1 MKRTCVEKIK
11 HLSKLRNK
19 QKVIP
24 SLPERAIL
32 KWEENAIATHMR
44 PRDKMTKWQ
53 SSILLNGVP
62 GKVFHCKRGVRQGD
76 PLSPLLFVLA
86 ADILQSLIIN
96 QAMNQGFLNLP
107 LPTGAGN
114 DFPVV
119 QYADDTL
126 IILEACDSQISHLK
140 GILDSFALSSG
151 LKVNYSKSVM
161 VPINITEERLQ
172 SLANTF
178 GCITGS
184 LPFTYLGLPLGTTKP
199 TVQEFPPLVKK
210 M

>member
-1 MKRTCVEKIK
+1 
-11 HLSKLRNK
+11 
-19 QKVIP
+19 
-24 SLPERAIL
+24 
-32 KWEENAIATHMR
+32 MR

-126 IILEACDSQISHLK
+126 IILEACDS
-140 GILDSFALSSG
+140 
-151 LKVNYSKSVM
+151 
-161 VPINITEERLQ
+161 
-172 SLANTF
+172 
-178 GCITGS
+178 
-184 LPFTYLGLPLGTTKP
+184 
-199 TVQEFPPLVKK
+199 
-210 M
+210 